1 MKKSPDPH
9 RDFYL
14 QIENMHSTS
23 RKRPYACKCRRHF
36 FRKTADA
43 IFIKNA
49 DDRQL
54 VEHKE

>member
-1 MKKSPDPH
+1 MKKFPGLH

-14 QIENMHSTS
+14 QIYNMHSTS
-23 RKRPYACKCRRHF
+23 RKSPYACKYRKHF